1 MGNKPVTLGVNTD
14 RFEYESGSVLSG
26 TAYLQVVRKH
36 VKASSLQLRLV
47 GEEVTVVHRSETT
60 HSGARHGERQRED
73 IYESDSSRFW
83 DVNVPLKHFPS
94 GVVEAGRY
102 EFPFQVPLPP
112 HLPGSMNCQRGE
124 SHCSIQ
130 YTLSIHLAGVPLGSA
145 IMPNFDTSSPPRNL
159 TMLPRSEIIP
169 AGNDF
174 TIPEEVFS
182 INTCCF
188 SKGTMKLGA
197 HLDRTMISPND
208 TLEIEFTAQNDSTV
222 AINSVQAMIQETV
235 EWTAKGQY
243 SESVTERV
251 VRSKV
256 DSDRFP
262 ELQRYAS
269 LPSDRYFGQQFYS
282 ATAHQQSQKRYMT
295 LQIPKK
301 IRFTHGTG
309 QLVTVRHSLTLALNT
324 PHGCCTTRPEH
335 TILLHVQPQSHV
347 AATSVSYNNNSNN
360 NNIGAQLPEPS
371 APSPHPPATAEPMML
386 PEDWSGT
393 AITAEVVSVDENIMA
408 HVFVLGPANKIPPP
422 SAPSLT

>member
-26 TAYLQVVRKH
+26 TAYLQVVRKR
-36 VKASSLQLRLV
+36 VKASSLQLRLI
-47 GEEVTVVHRSETT
+47 GEEVTVVHHSET
-60 HSGARHGERQRED
+60 HSGERNGEQRQRED
-73 IYESDSSRFW
+73 IYERDNSRFW
-83 DVNVPLKHFPS
+83 DVNVPLTRFKS
-94 GVVEAGRY
+94 GVVEPGRY
-102 EFPFQVPLPP
+102 EFPFQVPLPS

-124 SHCSIQ
+124 SHCSII
-130 YTLSIHLAGVPLGSA
+130 YTLSIHLAGVPMGST

-169 AGNDF
+169 AGSRF
-174 TIPEEVFS
+174 TIPEEVFP
-182 INTCCF
+182 IRTCCF
-188 SKGTMKLGA
+188 SKGTMKLSA
-197 HLDRTMISPND
+197 HLDRTIISPND

-235 EWTAKGQY
+235 EWTANGQY

-251 VRSKV
+251 VRSKL

-269 LPSDRYFGQQFYS
+269 LPSDRYFGQQNYS
-282 ATAHQQSQKRYMT
+282 ATAHHQSQNRYMT

-335 TILLHVQPQSHV
+335 TILLQVQPQSHV
-347 AATSVSYNNNSNN
+347 AATSASASSYN

-371 APSPHPPATAEPMML
+371 APPHPPATAEAMML

-408 HVFVLGPANKIPPP
+408 HAFILGPANKMPPLP
-422 SAPSLT
+422 SAPSF